1 MKKREHLLPV
11 TLLVAFP
18 LLLYAPFLFGG
29 KVLYWGVYLLQF
41 LPWRQLAVDQIQAGH
56 WPLWNPYL
64 GAGTPL
70 AANLQTAAF
79 YPPNILSLL
88 MPVEQSFAWELALH
102 VALAGL
108 FTYTLGRTLGLNSF
122 GALVSG
128 LAYGGGGYVVARWVF
143 PSMVYA
149 TAWLPLMLV
158 LAERLLRS
166 ATGHVRYPTASTR
179 ARRGLGHWLSRLG
192 LLALVVA
199 LQLLAGHAQTSFY
212 SLLIVAA
219 FALFRLVQW
228 QLAAGRLQVRL
239 LLQAAC
245 SLLLATLWGFA
256 LAAIQILPSAEL
268 AAHSQRSGTLSDLRF
283 AFELSFWPWR
293 LITLFAPDFFGHPA
307 RNQYW
312 AYGTYWEE
320 AAFVGILPLILGV
333 SALVRWW
340 RKRPTRRR
348 LPRALAPE
356 LPETDQRAPGLRPD
370 TEPSQAL
377 SLVPFCALLSL
388 LSVVLALGDHTP
400 LYPLLFRYVPG
411 FGLFQAPARLMLGY
425 ALGIAL
431 LAGIGA
437 ETLRLTLRTKTL
449 LRLAVVAGVGVGLA
463 GILGRLAL
471 PAVRPSFGNST
482 ARLGLTLGLA
492 AALLLL
498 QGRRSR
504 RGRWQALVVTLVA
517 ADLLAFGWGLAP
529 GIDPALYRAPVA
541 TAEFLQSQPAGRIY
555 VAGPYAQQMYNEY
568 VSLRSFGPADPAYLQ
583 ELTKSLLPNLNVL
596 HHLPGVGNYDP
607 LTVGLYQDLWHRLEG
622 GGDAPP
628 SLAELQPT
636 LDLFAARY
644 IISEEDLSLPLLY
657 DAGPTLD
664 SNTGPRIY
672 QYDGALPPALV
683 VPQARVVQDRETRLG
698 LLFDAAFDPRAEV
711 LLSHPPP
718 PESCPQVGE
727 TLGRTGPQP
736 EPSVLRGGPDR
747 VIVRVEMAQAGYLM
761 LADTYYPGWK
771 ATVDAEPAE
780 ILPADH
786 AFRAVC
792 LGPGEH
798 SVVFEY
804 APLSF
809 RLGAWTTA
817 ASALLLLLALT
828 SRWLRRRAT

>member
-1 MKKREHLLPV
+1 MNKREHLLPV
-11 TLLVAFP
+11 AVLVAFP

-41 LPWRQLAVDQIQAGH
+41 LPWRQLAVDQLQGGH

-79 YPPNILSLL
+79 YPPNVLSLL

-108 FTYTLGRTLGLNSF
+108 FTYTLGRTLGLNPF

-128 LAYGGGGYVVARWVF
+128 LAYGGGGYIVARWVF

-149 TAWLPLMLV
+149 AAWLPLMLA
-158 LAERLLRS
+158 LTERLLRS
-166 ATGHVRYPTASTR
+166 ATGHVQYAPASTPAGR
-179 ARRGLGHWLSRLG
+179 VLGHWVSSMG

-228 QLAAGRLQVRL
+228 HLAAGRLQVRPL
-239 LLQAAC
+239 LRAAC

-268 AAHSQRSGTLSDLRF
+268 AARSQRSGTLSDLRF
-283 AFELSFWPWR
+283 AYELSFWPWR

-307 RNQYW
+307 RNEYW

-333 SALVRWW
+333 LALVRWW

-348 LPRALAPE
+348 LPRALDPE
-356 LPETDQRAPGLRPD
+356 HPAADQRVPGPRPG
-370 TEPSQAL
+370 TEPSQVL

-437 ETLRLTLRTKTL
+437 ETLRLTPRAKTV
-449 LRLAVVAGVGVGLA
+449 LRLAVIAGMGVGLA
-463 GILGRLAL
+463 GVLGRLAM
-471 PAVRPSFGNST
+471 PAIRPSFGNST
-482 ARLGLTLGLA
+482 ARLGLTLGLT

-498 QGRRSR
+498 QGRRLR
-504 RGRWQALVVTLVA
+504 RRRWQALVVTLLA
-517 ADLLAFGWGLAP
+517 ADLFAFGWGLAP
-529 GIDPALYRAPVA
+529 GIDPALYEAPVA

-555 VAGPYAQQMYNEY
+555 VAGPYAQKMYDEY
-568 VSLRSFGPADPAYLQ
+568 VSLRSFGPADPVYLQ
-583 ELTKSLLPNLNVL
+583 ELTESLLPNLNVV
-596 HHLPGVGNYDP
+596 HHLSGVGNYDP
-607 LTVGLYQDLWHRLEG
+607 LTVGLYQDLWDRLEG
-622 GGDAPP
+622 EGDAPP
-628 SLAELQPT
+628 SLAEIQPT
-636 LDLFAARY
+636 LDLFGARY
-644 IISEEDLSLPLLY
+644 IISEEDLPLPLLY
-657 DAGPTLD
+657 DAG
-664 SNTGPRIY
+664 SETGPRIY
-672 QYDGALPPALV
+672 QYDGALPPAFV
-683 VPQARVVQDRETRLG
+683 VPQTRVVEDRETRLA
-698 LLFDAAFDPRAEV
+698 LLSDAAFDPRAGA

-718 PESCPQVGE
+718 RQPCPQAGE
-727 TLGRTGPQP
+727 MLGRAGPQR
-736 EPSVLRGGPDR
+736 EPSVLRDGPDR
-747 VIVRVEMAQAGYLM
+747 VIVRVEMAQAGYLV
-761 LADTYYPGWK
+761 LTDTYYPGWQ
-771 ATVDAEPAE
+771 ATVDGEAAE
-780 ILPADH
+780 ILPAYH

-792 LGPGEH
+792 VGTGEH
-798 SVVFEY
+798 SVVFKY

-809 RLGAWTTA
+809 RLGAWITA
-817 ASALLLLLALT
+817 GSALVLLLALT
-828 SRWLRRRAT
+828 TPWLRRRTP